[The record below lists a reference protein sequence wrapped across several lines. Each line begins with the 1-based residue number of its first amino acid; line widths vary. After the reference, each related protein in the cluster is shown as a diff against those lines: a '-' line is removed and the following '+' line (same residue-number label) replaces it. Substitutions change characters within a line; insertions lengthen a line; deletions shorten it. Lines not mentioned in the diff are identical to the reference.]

1 MPYNHPRTC
10 LRPTGRVGLE
20 ILTSGA
26 LMYVDQIDTRQA
38 ESAAV
43 YTRAG
48 IRTFLQLDEG
58 MVSEEVTPL
67 LVCAGAVV
75 RGMEAA
81 SQPFCPFQF

>member
-1 MPYNHPRTC
+1 MPYNHPGTC

-26 LMYVDQIDTRQA
+26 LMYVDQIDTRQNQQLSTPGQ
-38 ESAAV
+38 ES
-43 YTRAG
+43 
-48 IRTFLQLDEG
+48 TFLQLDEG